1 MLREQDWLKEVAKT
15 SLHGCLMYFFKKNP
29 KYKLDAM
36 DVVAVLHFIANEYAK
51 RVQNPSQYE

>member
-1 MLREQDWLKEVAKT
+1 MSREQDWLKEVAKT

-51 RVQNPSQYE
+51 RVQNPS

>member
-1 MLREQDWLKEVAKT
+1 MTREQDWLKEAAKT

-36 DVVAVLHFIANEYAK
+36 DMVAVLHFLANEYAK
-51 RVQNPSQYE
+51 RIQLPSQYE